1 MSAAAAARSGGGVA
15 DDGMGSGGIGG
26 GVTAPPPLG
35 STAAGG
41 DDPARRG
48 DGGAHDGSMG
58 SGGVGRGVAAT
69 RTLGFGA
76 AGGDGPD
83 FQGGGAGHVGVVQAQ
98 LEPVPGG
105 SIPEEHIGKD
115 PSPGSS
121 LLFLHARAACT
132 DNDKLVTLRDDLAE
146 HVYGQYGEYL
156 ARHLERCVTWTWRPI
171 YKELWERGTAST
183 TWNAFSSLRF
193 FFSRT
198 LFFLRLLLVR
208 AATDEKSG
216 ASATSRTGHLRD
228 SGCDFPGCY
237 CHACRCC
244 AGRPARERWVATD
257 QLSIG
262 RLKGGRRHPPPQQL
276 IPLNEFLTRAVTEW

>member
-1 MSAAAAARSGGGVA
+1 MERLYGVLTTRFHTLLRPSRFTTVSQMIEAVKAMANLHNMIVLQRRGLFLGNRRVSAAAAARSGGGVA
-15 DDGMGSGGIGG
+15 DDGMVSGGMGG

-35 STAAGG
+35 STAAGS
-41 DDPARRG
+41 DDLARRG

-171 YKELWERGTAST
+171 SKELWERGTAST

-193 FFSRT
+193 FFLELYS
-198 LFFLRLLLVR
+198 FCV
-208 AATDEKSG
+208 
-216 ASATSRTGHLRD
+216 
-228 SGCDFPGCY
+228 
-237 CHACRCC
+237 CC
-244 AGRPARERWVATD
+244 
-257 QLSIG
+257 
-262 RLKGGRRHPPPQQL
+262 
-276 IPLNEFLTRAVTEW
+276 